1 MTLLKNAPMA
11 VQDAIRNAGKAAP
24 KALDPS
30 ILVSRRDDNIRN

>member
-11 VQDAIRNAGKAAP
+11 VQDAIRNAGKAA
-24 KALDPS
+24 KAVDPS